1 MNTAGGVDRLH
12 IDIETYSS
20 VDITKSGLHKY
31 VQSDDFDI
39 LLFAYSLN
47 EAPVEIVDLASG
59 EKLPEEI
66 FDRLV
71 DPRTLKYAYNAAFE
85 WTCLNKYLSNNMRI
99 LSGINQ
105 WRCVM
110 LHGCYC
116 GFPPGLDA
124 VGKALGFSE
133 DKKKMAA
140 GKALIKL
147 FCNKH
152 TTKPQQNALW
162 DLSRVLPEHEPEKWE
177 LFKEYCKQDVVT
189 EMEVERRLSAWPV
202 PAFVQREWELDVIT
216 NERGVRIDTELV
228 DGALACWSNVS
239 NALIREAKQLTGLN
253 NPNSPTQLTGWLQ
266 AMIGRELPDLTKAT
280 VADLLKEAELPEDAR
295 KVLEIRQELAKTSIK
310 KYETMKTA
318 ICKDGRVRGLLQ
330 FYGARTG
337 RWAGRL
343 VQVQNL
349 PRNYI
354 ESLDAARWMTKH
366 LRTDALRLIYGNV
379 PDTLSQLIRTAF
391 IPSKGNVFVV
401 ADFSAIEARV
411 ISWLAGEQWRLEA
424 FRQGK
429 DIYCESASQMFGVPV
444 EKHGQNSELRQKG
457 KIAELA
463 LGYQGGVG
471 ALKAMGADKM
481 GLSDDE
487 LQDIVTRWREANPR
501 IVELWKSV
509 EEAAYN
515 SLAFPCSPESTGNY
529 TKICWNP
536 YLKFSCQKNEDE
548 LSMLLIQLPSGRKL
562 FYPRPK
568 IETNKRGFSSLTYDG
583 LNTAHVWG
591 RLETYGGKLTE
602 NIVQAVARDCLSVT
616 LSRMQL
622 AGFDTVMHIHDEV
635 VLDVPEEKADLN
647 YVIHIMTDPIAW
659 APDLPLDA
667 DGFVGPYYK
676 KE

>member
-1 MNTAGGVDRLH
+1 MSTAGGFDRLH

-31 VQSDDFDI
+31 VQPDDFEI

-47 EAPVEIVDLASG
+47 EGPVEIVDFTAG
-59 EKLPEEI
+59 ESLSRGFEAM
-66 FDRLV
+66 LS
-71 DPRTLKYAYNAAFE
+71 DPKVIKYAYNAAFE
-85 WTCLNKYLSNNMRI
+85 WTCLSRYFGALPI
-99 LSGINQ
+99 DQ

-152 TTKPQQNALW
+152 AAKTKQNSLW
-162 DLSRVLPEHEPEKWE
+162 DMSRVLPEHEPEKWE

-202 PAFVQREWELDVIT
+202 PESVQKEWELDAIT
-216 NERGVRIDTELV
+216 NEYGVRIDKALV
-228 DGALACWSNVS
+228 DGAIACSTAI
-239 NALIREAKQLTGLN
+239 NAELTKEAKQLTALN
-253 NPNSPTQLTGWLQ
+253 NPNSPTQIKGWLEC
-266 AMIGRELPDLTKAT
+266 MIGRAIPDLTKAT
-280 VADLLKEAELPEDAR
+280 VSELLKDETLPEEVR
-295 KVLEIRQELAKTSIK
+295 RVLAIRLELGKTSVK
-310 KYETMKTA
+310 KYEAMRA
-318 ICKDGRVRGLLQ
+318 AVCEDERVRGLLQ

-349 PRNYI
+349 PRNYL
-354 ESLDAARWMTKH
+354 ESLDTARK
-366 LRTDALRLIYGNV
+366 LVKGKKIDAIRLIYGNV

-391 IPSKGNVFVV
+391 IPSNGSVFVV

-444 EKHGQNSELRQKG
+444 EKHGRNAELRQKG

-481 GLSDDE
+481 GLSDTE

-501 IVELWKSV
+501 IVSFWKTV
-509 EEAAYN
+509 ED
-515 SLAFPCSPESTGNY
+515 LARHTIIKNGSSIMSGCGIKLFFDTG
-529 TKICWNP
+529 
-536 YLKFSCQKNEDE
+536 D
-548 LSMLLIQLPSGRKL
+548 LSMLRIGLPSGREL
-562 FYPRPK
+562 FYPNPK
-568 IETNKRGFSSLTYDG
+568 IEMNKNGFESITYDG

-602 NIVQAVARDCLSVT
+602 NIVQAVARDCLAVT
-616 LSRMQL
+616 LFRMHVN
-622 AGFDTVMHIHDEV
+622 GFDTVMHIHDEV
-635 VLDVPEEKADLN
+635 VLDVPEDKADLK
-647 YVIHIMTDPIAW
+647 YVVRLMTDPISW
-659 APDLPLDA
+659 APGLPLDA
-667 DGFVGPYYK
+667 DGFIGSYYK

>member
-1 MNTAGGVDRLH
+1 MNTAGGVNRLH

-47 EAPVEIVDLASG
+47 EDPVQIVDLASG
-59 EKLPEEI
+59 EQLPEDI
-66 FDRLV
+66 RNRLS
-71 DPRTLKYAYNAAFE
+71 DPTCIKYAYNAAFE
-85 WTCLNKYLSNNMRI
+85 WTCLSKKYGVLPI
-99 LSGINQ
+99 DQ
-105 WRCVM
+105 WHCVM

-152 TTKPQQNALW
+152 STKPQQNSLW
-162 DLSRVLPEHEPEKWE
+162 DMSRVLPEHEPEKWA
-177 LFKEYCKQDVVT
+177 LFKEYCTQDVVT

-202 PAFVQREWELDVIT
+202 PAFVQREWELDTIT
-216 NERGVRIDTELV
+216 NEHGVRIDTELV
-228 DGALACWSNVS
+228 NGALACWSNVS
-239 NALIREAKQLTGLN
+239 NALIREAKQITALA

-266 AMIGRELPDLTKAT
+266 AMIGKEIPDLTKAT
-280 VADLLKEAELPEDAR
+280 VADLLKEAELPEEAR

-318 ICKDGRVRGLLQ
+318 ICNDGRVRGLLQ

-354 ESLDAARWMTKH
+354 ESLDAARQLTKL

-391 IPSKGNVFVV
+391 IPSEGNVFVV

-444 EKHGQNSELRQKG
+444 EKHGRNSELRQKG

-481 GLSDDE
+481 GLSDAE

-509 EEAAYN
+509 EEAACTA
-515 SLAFPCSPESTGNY
+515 LAFPYNDDIEANTKY
-529 TKICWNP
+529 TQMCMQPN
-536 YLKFSCQKNEDE
+536 LKFAYRTDVNG
-548 LSMLLIQLPSGRKL
+548 LSMLTISLPSVRKL
-562 FYPRPK
+562 FYPNPK
-568 IETNKRGFSSLTYDG
+568 IEMNKRGFPSLTYDG

-616 LSRMQL
+616 LARMQL
-622 AGFDTVMHIHDEV
+622 NGFDTVMHIHDEV
-635 VLDVPEEKADLN
+635 VLDVPEDKADLD
-647 YVIHIMTDPIAW
+647 YIIHIMTEPIAW

-667 DGFVGPYYK
+667 DGFIGSYYK

>member
-1 MNTAGGVDRLH
+1 MGTEGGFDRLH

-20 VDITKSGLHKY
+20 VDIGKAGLHKY
-31 VQSDDFDI
+31 VQSPDFQI

-47 EAPVEIVDLASG
+47 DEPVKVIDMTLTDFPAGLVY
-59 EKLPEEI
+59 KL
-66 FDRLV
+66 R
-71 DPRTLKYAYNAAFE
+71 DPNCIKYAYNAVFE
-85 WTCLNKYLSNNMRI
+85 WTCLSKKFGALPI
-99 LSGINQ
+99 DQ

-110 LHGCYC
+110 MHGCYC
-116 GFPPGLDA
+116 GLPAGLDA
-124 VGKALGFSE
+124 VGKALGLPA

-147 FCNKH
+147 FCNPHSGKSR
-152 TTKPQQNALW
+152 QSSLW
-162 DLSRVLPEHEPEKWE
+162 DMTRVLPEHEPEKWR
-177 LFKEYCKQDVVT
+177 LFKEYNKQDVVT
-189 EMEVERRLSAWPV
+189 EMEIERRLSAWPV
-202 PAFVQREWELDVIT
+202 PDSVQKEWELDAIT
-216 NERGVRIDTELV
+216 NERGVRIDKELV

-239 NALIREAKQLTGLN
+239 NALIKEAKQLTALS

-266 AMIGRELPDLTKAT
+266 AMIGKDIPDLTKAT
-280 VADLLKEAELPEDAR
+280 VADLLKEAELPDDVR
-295 KVLEIRQELAKTSIK
+295 KVLEIRQELAKTSVK
-310 KYETMKTA
+310 KYEAMKTA
-318 ICKDGRVRGLLQ
+318 ICEDGRVRGLLQ

-354 ESLDAARWMTKH
+354 ESLDAARQLTKL
-366 LRTDALRLIYGNV
+366 LRTDALRLIYGNA

-391 IPSKGNVFVV
+391 IPSPGNVFVV

-481 GLSDDE
+481 GLSDAE
-487 LQDIVTRWREANPR
+487 LQDIVTRWREANPK
-501 IVELWKSV
+501 IVKFWANV
-509 EEAAYN
+509 EELARWSLSKGTYGSRLGDLLAISYN
-515 SLAFPCSPESTGNY
+515 RG
-529 TKICWNP
+529 
-536 YLKFSCQKNEDE
+536 E
-548 LSMLLIQLPSGRKL
+548 LPMLTISLPSGREL
-562 FYPRPK
+562 FYPNPK
-568 IETNKRGFSSLTYDG
+568 IELNKKGFESITYDG

-602 NIVQAVARDCLSVT
+602 NIVQAVARDCLAVT

-635 VLDVPEEKADLN
+635 VLDVPEEKANLKE
-647 YVIHIMTDPIAW
+647 VIKIMTEPITW
-659 APDLPLDA
+659 APGLPLDA
-667 DGFVGPYYK
+667 DGFVGSYYK

>member
-1 MNTAGGVDRLH
+1 MGTDGGFDRLH
-12 IDIETYSS
+12 IDIETFSS
-20 VDITKSGLHKY
+20 VDIGKAGLHKY
-31 VQSDDFDI
+31 VQSPDFQI

-47 EAPVEIVDLASG
+47 EAPVEVVDLASG
-59 EKLPEEI
+59 EKVPPDILGS
-66 FDRLV
+66 LA
-71 DPRTLKYAYNAAFE
+71 DPRTIKYAYNAVFE
-85 WTCLNKYLSNNMRI
+85 WTCLSRKLGALPI
-99 LSGINQ
+99 DQ

-110 LHGCYC
+110 VHGCYC
-116 GFPPGLDA
+116 GLPAGLDA
-124 VGKALGFSE
+124 VGKALGLPA

-147 FCNKH
+147 FCNPRSGKSR
-152 TTKPQQNALW
+152 QSSLW
-162 DLSRVLPEHEPEKWE
+162 DMTRVLPEHEPEKWR
-177 LFKEYCKQDVVT
+177 LFKEYNKQDVVT
-189 EMEVERRLSAWPV
+189 EMEIERRLSAWPV
-202 PAFVQREWELDVIT
+202 PDSVQREWELDAIT
-216 NERGVRIDTELV
+216 NERGVRIDKELV
-228 DGALACWSNVS
+228 DGALGCWSNVS
-239 NALIREAKQLTGLN
+239 NALIRKAKELTALS

-266 AMIGRELPDLTKAT
+266 AMTGREIPDLTKAT
-280 VADLLKEAELPEDAR
+280 VADLLKEAELPDDVR
-295 KVLEIRQELAKTSIK
+295 KVLEIRQELAKTSVK
-310 KYETMKTA
+310 KYEAMKTA
-318 ICKDGRVRGLLQ
+318 ICDDGRVRGLLQ

-354 ESLDAARWMTKH
+354 ESLDAARQLTKL

-391 IPSKGNVFVV
+391 IPSEGNVFVV

-411 ISWLAGEQWRLEA
+411 ISWLAGEEWRLEA

-444 EKHGQNSELRQKG
+444 EKHGRNAELRQKG

-481 GLSDDE
+481 GLSDAE
-487 LQDIVTRWREANPR
+487 LQDIVTRWREANPK
-501 IVELWKSV
+501 IVKFWANV
-509 EEAAYN
+509 EE
-515 SLAFPCSPESTGNY
+515 LARWSIQKRTYGSSVAG
-529 TKICWNP
+529 
-536 YLKFSCQKNEDE
+536 LKFSFEKSEQYLYENDPA
-548 LSMLLIQLPSGRKL
+548 MLTISLPSGRDL
-562 FYPRPK
+562 FYPNPK
-568 IETNKRGFSSLTYDG
+568 IELNKRGFESITYDG

-591 RLETYGGKLTE
+591 RLETYGGKLVE

-622 AGFDTVMHIHDEV
+622 NGFDTVMHIHDEV
-635 VLDVPEEKADLN
+635 VLDVPEEKADLDFI
-647 YVIHIMTDPIAW
+647 VRIMTEPISW
-659 APDLPLDA
+659 APGLPLDA
-667 DGFVGPYYK
+667 DGFIGRYYK

>member
-1 MNTAGGVDRLH
+1 MNAGGGKDRLH
-12 IDIETYSS
+12 IDIETFSS

-59 EKLPEEI
+59 EQIPEDIEKKL
-66 FDRLV
+66 FDP
-71 DPRTLKYAYNAAFE
+71 DCIKYAYNAAFE
-85 WTCLNKYLSNNMRI
+85 WTCLLQKFNALPI
-99 LSGINQ
+99 DQ

-124 VGKALGFSE
+124 IGKAMGFSE
-133 DKKKMAA
+133 DKKKLST

-147 FCNKH
+147 FCNKRARGMQG
-152 TTKPQQNALW
+152 TIW
-162 DLSRVLPEHEPEKWE
+162 DTDRTLPEHEPEKWE

-189 EMEVERRLSAWPV
+189 EMEVERRLAAWEV
-202 PAFVQREWELDVIT
+202 PDSVQKEWELDVRT
-216 NERGVRIDTELV
+216 NGHGICIDQELV
-228 DGALACWSNVS
+228 DGAIACSTEV
-239 NALIREAKQLTGLN
+239 NARLMQEAKQLTALN
-253 NPNSPTQLTGWLQ
+253 NPNSPTQIKGWLSC
-266 AMIGRELPDLTKAT
+266 MVDKDIPDLTKAT
-280 VADLLKEAELPEDAR
+280 VSDLLKDENLPEEVR
-295 KVLEIRQELAKTSIK
+295 RVLEIRLELGKTSIK
-310 KYETMKTA
+310 KYEAMKA
-318 ICKDGRVRGLLQ
+318 AVCDDGRVRGLLQ

-349 PRNYI
+349 PRNYL
-354 ESLDAARWMTKH
+354 ESLDTARK
-366 LRTDALRLIYGNV
+366 LVKEKKTDAIRLIYGNV

-391 IPSKGNVFVV
+391 IPAPGHVFVV

-411 ISWLAGEQWRLEA
+411 ISWLANETWRLEA

-444 EKHGQNSELRQKG
+444 EKHGRNAELRQKG

-471 ALKAMGADKM
+471 ALKTMGADKM
-481 GLSDDE
+481 GLSEEE

-501 IVELWKSV
+501 IVGFWRAV
-509 EEAAYN
+509 EDMVRHVISREGACKLSDRWTTFDYA
-515 SLAFPCSPESTGNY
+515 PGDP
-529 TKICWNP
+529 
-536 YLKFSCQKNEDE
+536 
-548 LSMLLIQLPSGRKL
+548 SMLMIGLPSGRKL
-562 FYPRPK
+562 FYPSPK
-568 IETNKRGFSSLTYDG
+568 IELNKKGFESITYDG

-602 NIVQAVARDCLSVT
+602 NIVQAVARDCLAVT
-616 LSRMQL
+616 LFRMHVN
-622 AGFDTVMHIHDEV
+622 GFDTVMHIHDEV
-635 VLDVPEEKADLN
+635 VLDVPEDKADLK
-647 YVIHIMTDPIAW
+647 YVVRLMTDPISW
-659 APDLPLDA
+659 APGLPLDA
-667 DGFVGPYYK
+667 DGFIGPYYK